1 MNYLNA
7 RQRSAVA
14 SLILSVGISEDII
27 NQSGTTK
34 EEKRRLLKMQEWT
47 EKYISELT
55 KRVPGDIPRIM
66 RIFNDSEIITQTKQ
80 AVKHQYITV
89 QAETIDDLIEV
100 AVMDKCKNCKGSEY
114 KSCKLFELQQ
124 DLNVF
129 MVTDRQGSCPYAY
142 DESEE

>member
-27 NQSGTTK
+27 RQDGTTK
-34 EEKRRLLKMQEWT
+34 EEKRRLLKMQEWS
-47 EKYISELT
+47 EKYISELA
-55 KRVPGDIPRIM
+55 KRVPEDMPRIM
-66 RIFNDSEIITQTKQ
+66 RIFKDSEIITQTKQ
-80 AVKHQYITV
+80 AVKHKYITV
-89 QAETIDDLIEV
+89 QAETVDDLIEV

-114 KSCKLFELQQ
+114 KDCKLFGLQQ

-129 MVTDRQGSCPYAY
+129 MVQDREGFCPYAY
-142 DESEE
+142 DEEE